1 MITRREA
8 LRRGLGTAAALSALP
23 LLEACAPS
31 GVTPVATAT
40 ASAAAATAVPLCSPR
55 NVIWPA
61 VHAVGFGVERLLK
74 RSNTPL
80 SCAATASDAR

>member
-31 GVTPVATAT
+31 GVTVGEYSPSGVSVMRAIA
-40 ASAAAATAVPLCSPR
+40 PL
-55 NVIWPA
+55 A
-61 VHAVGFGVERLLK
+61 
-74 RSNTPL
+74 RS
-80 SCAATASDAR
+80 